1 MRKVACLLLSGAMVV
16 SLLGST
22 VAFAAENEMN
32 ISDLE
37 AVGEIGFEFMPVE
50 RSVKQADS
58 ELLAASNMDEIAEIS
73 KRRFEADPS
82 NYSEEK
88 IAHVA
93 SVMSEYDLIENS
105 TDGIVAIADESD
117 YVIGNKSIVAFFCI
131 EDGVSALDVATAKS
145 LADDAATNAET
156 AYPNQSDAGG
166 LRDSYRH
173 FTWNHMMTEEL
184 SKSDARII
192 ACNYEWAAILLD
204 YAQDTYQEY
213 LDDGLSTTSAAY
225 KACLYA
231 YYLREDYYSVCAAG
245 QAYFA
250 AIFDKAAVRDL
261 WNNCYGRAYAEDY
274 SYTYGTAFYVAKAN
288 NELINSD
295 SAVTDSHINS
305 VWSWDWYTA

>member
-1 MRKVACLLLSGAMVV
+1 MRKIVCSLLSAALMV
-16 SLLGST
+16 SFLGST
-22 VAFAAENEMN
+22 VAFASENEMSV
-32 ISDLE
+32 SDLD

-50 RSVKQADS
+50 RSVKQADD
-58 ELLAASNMDEIAEIS
+58 ELLAARSADEIAEIS
-73 KRRFEADPS
+73 KSRFEADPS

-88 IAHVA
+88 LAHVA
-93 SVMSEYDLIENS
+93 SVISEYEQIESDSN
-105 TDGIVAIADESD
+105 GIAVIADESD
-117 YVIGNKSIVAFFCI
+117 YVIGNKSLVAFFCI
-131 EDGVSALDVATAKS
+131 EDGVSAVDVYTAKDLGDDATA
-145 LADDAATNAET
+145 NAE
-156 AYPNQSDAGG
+156 AVYPNQSDAGG

-204 YAQDTYQEY
+204 YAQDTYVDY
-213 LDDGLSTTSAAY
+213 IADGLSTTSAAY

-245 QAYFA
+245 QKYFA
-250 AIFDKAAVRDL
+250 AIFNNASVRDL
-261 WNNCYGRAYAEDY
+261 WNNCYGRAYAENY
-274 SYTYGTAFYVAKAN
+274 SYTCKTAFYVAKAN

-295 SAVTDSHINS
+295 SAVTNSHINS